1 MTMGPAA
8 DRLSTTLMLVLSFGT
23 GVLDAATYL
32 GLHGVFT
39 ANMTGNVV
47 FVGLGIADGDSVPL
61 LRASLALAGFV
72 LGATVVGLV
81 QRGRPVVPNS
91 DPIAAGTL
99 VLTGLVVAGTAVA
112 LHEVDLPVLALDGL
126 TGLVACAMGG
136 QAVAA
141 RRVGV
146 TDVSTVVVTSTLAG
160 FAAEAPWTGRN
171 ADGRSTLRRFGAI
184 LTMTAG
190 AVAGAFLLRL
200 GIAVPVAVTA
210 LLLLLVG
217 AVSAGRVRRARR
229 ARVDEEVRPRERVGS
244 AR

>member
-1 MTMGPAA
+1 MGAAA

-47 FVGLGIADGDSVPL
+47 FVGLGIADDDGVPL
-61 LRASLALAGFV
+61 LRASLALVGFV

-81 QRGRPVVPNS
+81 QRGRASVPNA
-91 DPIAAGTL
+91 DPVAAGTL
-99 VLTGLVVAGTAVA
+99 VLTGLVVAGSAAV
-112 LHEVDLPVLALDGL
+112 LHAGDLPVLALDGL
-126 TGLVACAMGG
+126 TAVLAWAMGA

-146 TDVSTVVVTSTLAG
+146 ADVTTVVVTSTLAG
-160 FAAEAPWTGRN
+160 FAADAPWTGGRT
-171 ADGRSTLRRFGAI
+171 DGRSTWRRLAAI

-200 GIAVPVAVTA
+200 GIAVPVGVTA

-217 AVSAGRVRRARR
+217 AVALARVWRARR
-229 ARVDEEVRPRERVGS
+229 SPVAEEIRPRERVGS
-244 AR
+244 PR